1 VHTEDVS
8 YRPTGSAWLTYA
20 QAGERLGMSAE
31 AIRSRAR
38 RAGWRTM
45 PGNDGKALVLI
56 PDDATIEP
64 RLAGRPGERPAEQTE
79 DLVRLTK
86 ALAAAGL
93 VPRHSDYDSLAVSG

>member
-1 VHTEDVS
+1 MTDRPTEQS
-8 YRPTGSAWLTYA
+8 GEPPTGWPTNRPTGSAWLTYA

-56 PDDATIEP
+56 PRRCNDRAAT
-64 RLAGRPGERPAEQTE
+64 GRPTWRATGRADRPVDRGPSDGGRPPGRPA
-79 DLVRLTK
+79 
-86 ALAAAGL
+86 
-93 VPRHSDYDSLAVSG
+93 